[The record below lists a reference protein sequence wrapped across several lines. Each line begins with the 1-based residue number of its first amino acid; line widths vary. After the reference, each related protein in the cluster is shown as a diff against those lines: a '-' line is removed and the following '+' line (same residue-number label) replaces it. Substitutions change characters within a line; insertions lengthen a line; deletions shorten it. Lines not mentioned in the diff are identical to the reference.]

1 MIKEKLLNP
10 TIKILLSGVI
20 LLTLVNCNDNETIGT
35 KVTDPDPSEETQRLS
50 IFYIND
56 QHGQLDNFAKIK
68 HIVDAAR
75 DTTNALLVCAGDM
88 FSGNPIVDQYNQKG
102 YPMIDVMNKTGFD
115 VSVLGNHEFD
125 YGTAVLKQRVEQ
137 AQFEWVCANV
147 DMQESGVEQPEAYVT
162 IAAGNLN
169 VTFLGLVETNGKPD
183 DVIPA
188 THPWR
193 VEQLKFQRFEEIT
206 ERYARTGE
214 EENADVYVALTHLGQ
229 GSDIYL
235 AENFPYFDVIIGG
248 HSHQVVDRVVH
259 GVPIVQAGSY
269 LNYLGRIDM
278 TVKDGQ
284 VTSTRVSLTDLNEY
298 AQVDDELQSVI
309 ETYNTAPE
317 FDEVVGY
324 ANSHHERDE
333 LGCFYTNA
341 LMEYMKVDA
350 SFQNSG
356 GIRSS
361 IDQGEITTLEIFN
374 MDPFNNGSVI
384 FTMTAKEVKDFFIE
398 TRAGVHV
405 SGITLEQTQ
414 GDLII
419 RNEDGL
425 EIADGD
431 LITIGLNDYIP
442 AVYDQYFPLEK
453 ADIQSLTT
461 AETVIEYLKTV
472 NSIVDDEGCNRYFSY
487 D

>member
-20 LLTLVNCNDNETIGT
+20 LLTLVNCNDNETIG
-35 KVTDPDPSEETQRLS
+35 KQVTDPDPSEESQRLS

-88 FSGNPIVDQYNQKG
+88 FSGNPIVDQYSQKG

-125 YGTAVLKQRVEQ
+125 YGTEVLKQRVEQ
-137 AQFEWVCANV
+137 AEFKWVCANV
-147 DMQESGVEQPEAYVT
+147 DMQESGVEQPEAYTT
-162 IAAGNLN
+162 IATGNLN

-229 GSDIYL
+229 GSDVYL

-278 TVKDGQ
+278 ILKDGQ
-284 VTSTRVSLTDLNEY
+284 VTSSRVSLTDLNEY

-309 ETYNTAPE
+309 EDYNTAPE

-324 ANSHHERDE
+324 ANSHHERNE

-341 LMEYMKVDA
+341 LKEYMEVDA

-361 IDQGEITTLEIFN
+361 IDQGDITALEIFN

-384 FTMTAKEVKDFFIE
+384 FTLTAKEIKDFFIE

-425 EIADGD
+425 EMADGD

-461 AETVIEYLKTV
+461 AETVIEYLKTI
-472 NSIVDDEGCNRYFSY
+472 NSTVDDEGCNRFFSY
-487 D
+487 N